1 MSKSGDK
8 TVVSGPPKDPVALL
22 DKLRSSLESRS
33 ARRPE
38 PISQF
43 LLEKLSQSGVASP
56 EMLEAL
62 REPAEGPYVLGRK
75 LAEGGMGAILTAT
88 DQNLRRTVALKVILS
103 GADADPDMIQRLI
116 TEARITG
123 QLQHPNIVPLYD
135 LGVTED
141 GVVYYTMRLVQ
152 GTTLNDVLE
161 DIRAGDDESLEQFP
175 LPTLLTAFQKVCDAV
190 AFAHSRGVVHRDL
203 KPDNIMLGDFGE
215 VMVMDWGLAKLLTPE
230 EEVSDTEFLTREDEN
245 LIDDN
250 SYQTLSGA
258 IKGTPRYMAPEQALG
273 RADEIDEQTDVYAL
287 GAILYAI
294 LTLHAP
300 VGGTT
305 VDEILKNVATGA
317 IATPTDFNTHA
328 TATVTAREREEVEKP
343 ISPPILEHC
352 PDRKVPASLSAV
364 TMKALARRKKNR
376 YRSVSDLQRDL
387 EAYQHGFATTAEGA
401 NLLRM
406 LWLMIQRHRTE
417 SLLIASAV
425 VTIIVLIGWFTS
437 RISSALHE
445 LKETAP
451 AFYTEART
459 LTDEVK
465 FARALSRI
473 NYALTLQP
481 EDARFHALKGN
492 LHQSLYQFE
501 QAVDSYKTA
510 QALDPDLPYLEENRK
525 LSVRLRNERSL
536 NGTASTNR
544 LNELRLSMQRQ
555 GRRSESIV
563 LNTRLSP
570 DKDDVFLSW
579 KQLVFKAGLRGRLL
593 RMPDERLNLKI
604 NNPESSDLESL
615 RQMPIS
621 HLDASGTQVRDLSPL
636 AGLKMV
642 ELRLAGT
649 KVEDLSAVQGM
660 PLTVMDASHT
670 LIESIAA
677 LGNCPLEQLDISGT
691 AVSDL
696 APGINDLLRDVRL
709 QDCLGLKD
717 ISALTN
723 CPQLERLIA
732 PKALL
737 TEALIAQLPNLEK
750 VADAWPEGGWKNVT
764 SPAQFLEELKKS
776 DSPETPTQSDG
787 G

>member
-8 TVVSGPPKDPVALL
+8 TVVSGPPKAPVALL
-22 DKLRSSLESRS
+22 DKLRSSLESRA

-43 LLEKLSQSGVASP
+43 LLEKLNQSGVASP

-62 REPAEGPYVLGRK
+62 EETGDGPYLLERQ

-135 LGVTED
+135 LGVTGD
-141 GVVYYTMRLVQ
+141 GVVYYTMQLVQ
-152 GTTLNDVLE
+152 GITLNDVLE
-161 DIRAGDDESLEQFP
+161 KIRDGDEEMLKQFP
-175 LPTLLTAFQKVCDAV
+175 LPALLTAFQKVCDAV
-190 AFAHSRGVVHRDL
+190 AYAHSRGVVHRDL
-203 KPDNIMLGDFGE
+203 KPDNIMLGEFGE
-215 VMVMDWGLAKLLTPE
+215 VMVMDWGLAKLLVSDE
-230 EEVSDTEFLTREDEN
+230 ECTDTEFLVREEEN

-258 IKGTPRYMAPEQALG
+258 IKGTPRYMAPEQALSQ
-273 RADEIDEQTDVYAL
+273 ADEIDERTDVYAL

-300 VGGTT
+300 VGGAT
-305 VDEILKNVATGA
+305 VDEVLKNVATGA
-317 IATPTDFNTHA
+317 IASPTDFNTHA
-328 TATVTAREREEVEKP
+328 TSTISAREREEVEKP
-343 ISPPILEHC
+343 ISPPALEHC

-364 TMKALARRKKNR
+364 AMKALGRRKKNR
-376 YRSVSDLQRDL
+376 YHSVSELQREL
-387 EAYQHGFATTAEGA
+387 EAYQRGFATSAEEA
-401 NLLRM
+401 SPFRM
-406 LWLMIQRHRTE
+406 VWLMIQRHRTE
-417 SLLIASAV
+417 SLLIAAALSTIV
-425 VTIIVLIGWFTS
+425 VLVAWFTS
-437 RISSALHE
+437 RISLALDE

-459 LTDEVK
+459 LTEEVK
-465 FARALSRI
+465 FARALARI

-492 LHQSLYQFE
+492 IHQSLYQFE
-501 QAVDSYKTA
+501 QAVESYKSA
-510 QALDPDLPYLEENRK
+510 QLLDPDLPYLEENRE
-525 LSVRLRNERSL
+525 LSVRLRNERRL
-536 NGTASTNR
+536 QGAASTNL
-544 LNELRLSMQRQ
+544 LNELRLSLQKQ

-615 RQMPIS
+615 RAMPIS
-621 HLDASGTQVRDLSPL
+621 HLDASGTRVRDLAPL
-636 AGLKMV
+636 RDLKLV
-642 ELRLAGT
+642 ELRLNST
-649 KVEDLSAVQGM
+649 KVSDISPVDGLPLKVVDLGG
-660 PLTVMDASHT
+660 T
-670 LIESIAA
+670 LIESVES
-677 LGNCPLEQLDISGT
+677 LGQSPLEQVDLSGT
-691 AVSDL
+691 AVE
-696 APGINDLLRDVRL
+696 
-709 QDCLGLKD
+709 D
-717 ISALTN
+717 ISPIIGNSLRELRVADCAGLTDLTVLTN

-732 PKALL
+732 PAELL
-737 TEALIAQLPNLEK
+737 TESLLNQLPRLKK
-750 VADAWPEGGWKNVT
+750 VAESWPEGGWREAF
-764 SPAQFLEELKKS
+764 SPAEYLEEIKVSAAAESS
-776 DSPETPTQSDG
+776 DQSEAD
-787 G
+787 

>member
-1 MSKSGDK
+1 M
-8 TVVSGPPKDPVALL
+8 L
-22 DKLRSSLESRS
+22 DKLRSSLESRA

-43 LLEKLSQSGVASP
+43 LLEKLSESGVASP
-56 EMLEAL
+56 EMLDAL
-62 REPAEGPYVLGRK
+62 REPAEGPYVLGRQ

-161 DIRAGDDESLEQFP
+161 NIRAGDEETVAQFP
-175 LPTLLTAFQKVCDAV
+175 LRALLTAFQKVCDAV

-215 VMVMDWGLAKLLTPE
+215 VMVMDWGLAKLLATE
-230 EEVSDTEFLTREDEN
+230 EDPSDTEFLTREEDS
-245 LIDDN
+245 LIDDK

-317 IATPTDFNTHA
+317 IAFPTDFNTHA
-328 TATVTAREREEVEKP
+328 TSTVTAREQAEVEKP
-343 ISPPILEHC
+343 ISPPVLEHC

-376 YRSVSDLQRDL
+376 YHSVSELQRDL
-387 EAYQHGFATTAEGA
+387 EAYQHGFATSAEGA
-401 NLLRM
+401 SLFRM
-406 LWLMIQRHRTE
+406 LWLMIQRRRTE
-417 SLLIASAV
+417 SLLIAAALTTIV
-425 VTIIVLIGWFTS
+425 VLVGWFTS
-437 RISSALHE
+437 RISSALDE

-473 NYALTLQP
+473 NYALTLQS

-492 LHQSLYQFE
+492 LHQSLYQFK
-501 QAVDSYKTA
+501 QAVEAYKIA
-510 QALDPDLPYLEENRK
+510 QMLDPDLPYLEENRK
-525 LSVRLRNERSL
+525 LSVRLRNERRL
-536 NGTASTNR
+536 RGAATTNL

-593 RMPDERLNLKI
+593 RMSDERLNLRI

-636 AGLKMV
+636 AGLDLV
-642 ELRLAGT
+642 ELRLANT
-649 KVEDLSAVQGM
+649 KVADLSAVQDM
-660 PLTVMDASHT
+660 PLKVMDASHT
-670 LIESIAA
+670 LVESIAS
-677 LGNCPLEQLDISGT
+677 LGNCPLEQLNISGT

-696 APGINDLLRDVRL
+696 APVISDSLRELRL
-709 QDCLGLKD
+709 QDCAGLKD

-723 CPQLERLIA
+723 CLQLERLIA

-737 TEALIAQLPNLEK
+737 TEALIARFPNLRK
-750 VADAWPEGGWKNVT
+750 VASEWPEGGWAKVG
-764 SPAQFLEELKKS
+764 SPAEYLENLNAPDAS
-776 DSPETPTQSDG
+776 ETPTQSAED
-787 G
+787 